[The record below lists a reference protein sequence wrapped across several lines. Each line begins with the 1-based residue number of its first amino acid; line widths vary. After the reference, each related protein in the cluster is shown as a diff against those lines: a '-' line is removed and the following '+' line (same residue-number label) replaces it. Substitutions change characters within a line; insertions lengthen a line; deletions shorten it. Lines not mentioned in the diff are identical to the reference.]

1 MPIETHTKIGLI
13 SKALVLLGEKPLQ
26 SLNDQRYGATVGNN
40 LFELIY
46 ETELQSNR
54 WRFAMKKAALSMLVA
69 TPLNEWQYAF
79 QLPSDMLLPIG
90 TYPASNYEIYADRIY
105 TNNNAVELDYMFKPD
120 ISALPAYFAMLMTYA
135 LARDMVKP
143 ITESD
148 NGVELWQGK
157 YNRQRNTALFADAQG
172 RPNKPITD
180 SPFTAV
186 RNFRSTRGSR

>member
-1 MPIETHTKIGLI
+1 MPIETHSKISLI
-13 SKALVLLGEKPLQ
+13 SKGLVLLGEKPLQ

-54 WRFAMKKAALSMLVA
+54 WRFAMKKGALSQLVA
-69 TPLNEWQYAF
+69 EPLNEWQYAF
-79 QLPSDMLLPIG
+79 QLPSDMLLPIT
-90 TYPASNYEIYADRIY
+90 TYPSSNYEIYADRIY
-105 TNNNAVELDYMFKPD
+105 TNNSAVELDYMFKPELSS
-120 ISALPAYFAMLMTYA
+120 IPAYFALLMSYA

-157 YNRQRNTALFADAQG
+157 YNRQRNMALFADAQG

-180 SPFTAV
+180 SPFTQV
-186 RNFRSTRGSR
+186 RNYRSRQGGR